1 MGLGTQDPTKALCG
15 ASCRCPWYKK
25 YLLLGFNL
33 LFWLTRSAVI
43 AFGLWFWFGGTM
55 KDFLS
60 EVESSQ
66 YIDLGL
72 YVLVGEGA
80 LIIAVGF
87 FRC

>member
-1 MGLGTQDPTKALCG
+1 
-15 ASCRCPWYKK
+15 
-25 YLLLGFNL
+25 
-33 LFWLTRSAVI
+33 
-43 AFGLWFWFGGTM
+43 M